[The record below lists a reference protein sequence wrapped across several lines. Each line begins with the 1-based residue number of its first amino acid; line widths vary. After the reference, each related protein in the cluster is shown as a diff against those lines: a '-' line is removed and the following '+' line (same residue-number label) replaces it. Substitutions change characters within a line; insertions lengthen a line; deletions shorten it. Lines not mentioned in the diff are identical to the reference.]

1 MEGLKAKVP
10 FWGQVEYFVK
20 WTVISLITGAA
31 GGVVGGIFGHG
42 IRLAAGFFRGCG
54 WLLYLLPV
62 SGVIIVFL
70 YQITKQEKNK
80 GTNMVLEAIS
90 SDKKVVMTTGP
101 LIFVSTVLT
110 HLTGGS
116 AGREGAALQIGG
128 SLGTLL
134 GRLWKLDERD
144 SKIGVMC
151 GMSACFGALFGTPL
165 AAGVFSMEVADV
177 GVMYYAA
184 MMPCLLSAFTG
195 AGVAGLMG
203 LSGER
208 FTVLEIPEFGAVPAV
223 VAVCLGIL
231 CAVLSIGFCMT
242 LHEAEHLY
250 KRFFKNPYV
259 RILAASA
266 MIIGL
271 TLLVGSRDYNGSSV
285 GLIEEAME
293 GHVRYEAFI
302 LKTLFTALTLGAG
315 YKGGEIVPTLCVG
328 ATFGCIVGTVLG
340 FSPSLCA
347 GCGMVALFAAVTN
360 CPVSSLFIAFEMCGF
375 QAMPYFA
382 IVIAVS
388 FTLSGYY
395 GLYGSQ
401 KFMYSKMKLETLGTG
416 QNEKHE
422 KEGGTFDEKA

>member
-1 MEGLKAKVP
+1 MKRLLIKTP

-20 WTVISLITGAA
+20 WTVISLAVGVLGGIV
-31 GGVVGGIFGHG
+31 GGVFGWG
-42 IRLAAGFFRGCG
+42 IRLAAGYFQTYS

-70 YQITKQEKNK
+70 YQAAKQGNNK

-90 SDKKVVMTTGP
+90 SDEKVIMATGP

-128 SLGTLL
+128 SLGTLI
-134 GRLWKLDERD
+134 GKLLKLEEGDL
-144 SKIGVMC
+144 KIAVMC

-165 AAGVFSMEVADV
+165 AAGVFSMEVASV
-177 GVMYYAA
+177 GAIYYAA
-184 MMPCLLSAFTG
+184 MMPCLISSFTG

-208 FTVLEIPEFGAVPAV
+208 FLVEEIPEFGMVPAV
-223 VAVCLGIL
+223 MALVLGIL
-231 CAVLSIGFCMT
+231 CAALSVGFCLT
-242 LHEAEHLY
+242 LHQAGHWY
-250 KRFFKNPYV
+250 TRTFKNPYV

-266 MIIGL
+266 LITGL
-271 TLLVGSRDYNGSSV
+271 TLLVGNRVYNGSSV

-293 GHVRYEAFI
+293 GHVRYEAFV

-328 ATFGCIVGTVLG
+328 ATFGCAVGTLFG

-347 GCGMVALFAAVTN
+347 ACGMAALFAAVTN
-360 CPVSSLFIAFEMCGF
+360 CPLSSLFIAFEMCGF

-382 IVIAVS
+382 IAIAAS

-395 GLYGSQ
+395 GLYKSQ
-401 KFMYSKMKLETLGTG
+401 KFMYSKIKLESLIKG
-416 QNEKHE
+416 ES
-422 KEGGTFDEKA
+422 DL